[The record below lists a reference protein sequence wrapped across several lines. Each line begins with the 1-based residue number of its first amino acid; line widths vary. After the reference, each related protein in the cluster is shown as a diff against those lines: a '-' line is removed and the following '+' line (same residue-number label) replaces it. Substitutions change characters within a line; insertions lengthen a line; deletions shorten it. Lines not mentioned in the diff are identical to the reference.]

1 MKTVKDWGVLVNNKW
16 LNGNLSGLI
25 LFKIYSMNVLV
36 LGSGGREHAI
46 SWKLSQSSLMEQLYI
61 APGNAGTSQVGT
73 NVELDPMDFDGIAKF
88 VSENNV
94 QMIVV
99 GPEQPLVAGIKDY
112 FAAKKDLKVSV
123 IGPSAQ
129 AAKLEGSKNFAKQFM
144 MKHNIPCAKSE
155 SFTKSTKSK
164 ASSFLA
170 TLNPP
175 YVIKADGL
183 AAGKGVIICETLKE
197 AKTVV
202 KDMLINGVYGEAGKR
217 IVIEE
222 FLKGIEVSMFV
233 VTDGQGYKL
242 LPSAKDYKRVGEG
255 DSGPNTGGMG
265 AISPVP
271 IVTREFMEKAK
282 NQVIIPTLN
291 GLKKD
296 EIDFEGFIFFGLM
309 KVGGDPYVIEY
320 NARLGDPETEVII
333 PRIKSDLL
341 HIFDGIATKT
351 LSECDVEIDE
361 KTVTTVFLTS
371 DGYPGKYKKG
381 MEVTGLDDVDKSTVF
396 HAGTTTKKGK
406 VVTNGGR
413 VLAVSSSGMGIE
425 NALKKSYES
434 IEKIKFKGKSFRKDI
449 GFDLVKEAVK

>member
-1 MKTVKDWGVLVNNKW
+1 
-16 LNGNLSGLI
+16 
-25 LFKIYSMNVLV
+25 MNVLV
-36 LGSGGREHAI
+36 LGSGGREHAL
-46 SWKLSQSSLMEQLYI
+46 SWKLAQSSLMERLYI
-61 APGNAGTSQVGT
+61 APGNAGTAGLGE
-73 NVELDPMDFDGIAKF
+73 NVDLNPLDFDAIAAF
-88 VSENNV
+88 VQEKDIRIV
-94 QMIVV
+94 VV
-99 GPEQPLVAGIKDY
+99 GPEQPLVEGIKDY
-112 FAAKKDLKVSV
+112 FTKRPEINTSI
-123 IGPSAQ
+123 IGPSAE
-129 AAKLEGSKNFAKQFM
+129 AAKLEGSKSFAKKFM
-144 MKHNIPCAKSE
+144 VKHNIPCAKSE

-164 ASSFLA
+164 ASAFLA

-183 AAGKGVIICETLKE
+183 AGGKGVVICETLKE

-202 KDMLINGVYGEAGKR
+202 KDMLIAGAYGEAGKR

-233 VTDGQGYKL
+233 VTDGSGYKI

-282 NQVIIPTLN
+282 NQVIIPTLK
-291 GLKKD
+291 GLKED

-320 NARLGDPETEVII
+320 NVRLGDPETEVII

-341 HIFDGIATKT
+341 HIMDGVATKT

-361 KTVTTVFLTS
+361 RTVATVMLTS
-371 DGYPGKYKKG
+371 KGYPAKYKNG
-381 MEVTGLDDVDKSTVF
+381 FEVTGLEDVKKSIVF
-396 HAGTTTKKGK
+396 HSGTQLDGDTVK
-406 VVTNGGR
+406 TNGGR
-413 VLAVSSSGMGIE
+413 VMAVSSYGIDIP

-434 IEKIKFKGKSFRKDI
+434 IDSIGYNGKSYRKDI
-449 GFDLVKEAVK
+449 GFDLVKEAVS

>member
-1 MKTVKDWGVLVNNKW
+1 
-16 LNGNLSGLI
+16 
-25 LFKIYSMNVLV
+25 
-36 LGSGGREHAI
+36 
-46 SWKLSQSSLMEQLYI
+46 MEQLYI

-255 DSGPNTGGMG
+255 DS
-265 AISPVP
+265 
-271 IVTREFMEKAK
+271 
-282 NQVIIPTLN
+282 
-291 GLKKD
+291 
-296 EIDFEGFIFFGLM
+296 
-309 KVGGDPYVIEY
+309 
-320 NARLGDPETEVII
+320 
-333 PRIKSDLL
+333 
-341 HIFDGIATKT
+341 
-351 LSECDVEIDE
+351 
-361 KTVTTVFLTS
+361 
-371 DGYPGKYKKG
+371 
-381 MEVTGLDDVDKSTVF
+381 TGL
-396 HAGTTTKKGK
+396 
-406 VVTNGGR
+406 
-413 VLAVSSSGMGIE
+413 
-425 NALKKSYES
+425 
-434 IEKIKFKGKSFRKDI
+434 RKMKLI
-449 GFDLVKEAVK
+449 SKDLFSLV